1 MCFLLNWTH
10 VCLRMPRL
18 YTFDPFSC
26 STVTRFRSDRLGSPE
41 KWSSKGPDKTMTNGR
56 NMALC
61 NGILWRGWVIKETI
75 KETKKE
81 TSGPNCEWFLGLNKH
96 VLRTLHLLYMKTHVF
111 FRILRSRTVSFQNKK
126 PHVFFPQNPC
136 KFYEIARFLH
146 AQKHY
151 CEPNAPKTNWTNH
164 IKVYRHAVI
173 VCKFM
178 VPQFALCSVALR
190 FWQGLWQLWQTTNRK
205 GQFVIHVFFL
215 MMIPCFLFSDI
226 QSIQCIQDEW
236 PYRIQNKK
244 PHFWLWFN
252 WFSHQRH
259 EPSWILVINNFIEHL
274 GFPWLR
280 ICRPRHRAGT
290 IFLNPRRRQFSK

>member
-1 MCFLLNWTH
+1 MLLWYSIVHYRDKNGTPSLAQAHTYVWACARAWITNLVFFLTFDAHFSTFIDQFWMCFLLNWTH

-111 FRILRSRTVSFQNKK
+111 FRILRSRTVSFLRHPKHPMHSGRVTLSHTKQ
-126 PHVFFPQNPC
+126 
-136 KFYEIARFLH
+136 ETAFL
-146 AQKHY
+146 AMIQLILTSTTWAILDFG
-151 CEPNAPKTNWTNH
+151 NQ
-164 IKVYRHAVI
+164 
-173 VCKFM
+173 
-178 VPQFALCSVALR
+178 QFHR
-190 FWQGLWQLWQTTNRK
+190 T
-205 GQFVIHVFFL
+205 
-215 MMIPCFLFSDI
+215 P
-226 QSIQCIQDEW
+226 
-236 PYRIQNKK
+236 
-244 PHFWLWFN
+244 
-252 WFSHQRH
+252 
-259 EPSWILVINNFIEHL
+259 WISMAADLQATASGWNNFFKPTETAI
-274 GFPWLR
+274 FKI
-280 ICRPRHRAGT
+280 ICLVA
-290 IFLNPRRRQFSK
+290 QFYC